1 MRTYYVIPS
10 NSDAVNPPAAD
21 TARAEAL
28 TASLIIGD
36 PTGGQVAAF
45 PSVVV
50 ISLSIAP
57 QVIPDDQGQA
67 TLAEVQ
73 AAQQAAT
80 AAEQAQSSGIAT
92 ANANLQKVVAQ
103 LAPGLS
109 QAQTD
114 AAYLASLA
122 AGQPLDATTIAIIGR
137 LVSDAAT
144 IAQALGDVL
153 VALEI
158 VQASEV
164 PGA

>member
-1 MRTYYVIPS
+1 M
-10 NSDAVNPPAAD
+10 
-21 TARAEAL
+21 
-28 TASLIIGD
+28 
-36 PTGGQVAAF
+36 
-45 PSVVV
+45 
-50 ISLSIAP
+50 
-57 QVIPDDQGQA
+57 
-67 TLAEVQ
+67 
-73 AAQQAAT
+73 
-80 AAEQAQSSGIAT
+80 
-92 ANANLQKVVAQ
+92 VAQ

-114 AAYLASLA
+114 AAYLASLT

-164 PGA
+164 PGT